1 MKKRD
6 DVIRNGGVAQ
16 TTTLP
21 AIAPAPKKKAL
32 TQAPSPVRKLVNFD
46 SQEGDLDQVASQEDE
61 EIDLEKPPTPM
72 TLRALQFYN
81 SLKGSQARRSLD
93 PRGNQSI
100 T

>member
-1 MKKRD
+1 VKRTEISETLFENMKKRD

-46 SQEGDLDQVASQEDE
+46 S
-61 EIDLEKPPTPM
+61 
-72 TLRALQFYN
+72 
-81 SLKGSQARRSLD
+81 
-93 PRGNQSI
+93 
-100 T
+100 